1 MGTHSFFEKKNH
13 VLPPSQ
19 KIQNCLKLAQK
30 RTQKKRTKRGLA
42 VLLQLPTKLVLRK
55 ITKES
60 FVLETLLVPG
70 EESTTAG
77 CLGGKVPVQLRAA
90 TSSVQRRRP
99 TTLVALLPTFNFF
112 ALLSRHHEPRHL
124 LQLADKLKPYM
135 KTGIPSLNIP
145 KTDPMDIDKIAFQ
158 LKNPLGVVTV
168 KFTENTVEGLSTH
181 TINSIRANK

>member
-1 MGTHSFFEKKNH
+1 MENKIYQGSLFRSSIPLMSCSIFKEQYMAWKKNIGGIRSGWLTPFWKKNH
-13 VLPPSQ
+13 VFPPSQ

-124 LQLADKLKPYM
+124 RHRRL
-135 KTGIPSLNIP
+135 IPPSCG
-145 KTDPMDIDKIAFQ
+145 Q
-158 LKNPLGVVTV
+158 
-168 KFTENTVEGLSTH
+168 
-181 TINSIRANK
+181 R

>member
-1 MGTHSFFEKKNH
+1 MENRIYQGSSFRSSIPLMSCSIFKEQYIAWKKNMVESGVADSLLFWKKNH
-13 VLPPSQ
+13 VFPPSQ

-124 LQLADKLKPYM
+124 RHRRL
-135 KTGIPSLNIP
+135 IPPSCG
-145 KTDPMDIDKIAFQ
+145 Q
-158 LKNPLGVVTV
+158 
-168 KFTENTVEGLSTH
+168 
-181 TINSIRANK
+181 R

>member
-1 MGTHSFFEKKNH
+1 MLWSCWNQKSLTHSLTHSVTRSPIELSWTAKKSWWNQEWLTHSFFEKKNH
-13 VLPPSQ
+13 VFPPSQ

-124 LQLADKLKPYM
+124 RHRRL
-135 KTGIPSLNIP
+135 IPPSCG
-145 KTDPMDIDKIAFQ
+145 Q
-158 LKNPLGVVTV
+158 
-168 KFTENTVEGLSTH
+168 
-181 TINSIRANK
+181 R

>member
-1 MGTHSFFEKKNH
+1 MENRIYQGSSFRSSIPLMSCSIFKEQYIAWKKHRWNQEWLTHSFFEKNH
-13 VLPPSQ
+13 VFPPSQ

-60 FVLETLLVPG
+60 FVLETLLLPG

-124 LQLADKLKPYM
+124 RHRRL
-135 KTGIPSLNIP
+135 IPPSCG
-145 KTDPMDIDKIAFQ
+145 Q
-158 LKNPLGVVTV
+158 
-168 KFTENTVEGLSTH
+168 
-181 TINSIRANK
+181 R